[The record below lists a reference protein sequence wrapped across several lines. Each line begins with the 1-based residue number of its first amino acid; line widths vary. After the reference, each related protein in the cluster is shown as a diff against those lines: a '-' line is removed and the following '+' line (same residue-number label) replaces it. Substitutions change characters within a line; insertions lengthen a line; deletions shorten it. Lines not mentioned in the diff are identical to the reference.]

1 MSTPVVFALAAFAAF
16 ALLAVWLALEP
27 LANRAKPRPL
37 RFLGEAAKGCLV
49 VALKPLTIDPL
60 LIAYS
65 LASGQG
71 REGISKRTVRS
82 SSKRSRYF
90 LGVRRLLRDI
100 GFSAAFGALFKP
112 RMARSFAFAIQGGS
126 PELDVLEGLTDG
138 EKQELKD
145 LGETT
150 TAMRTKLF
158 DRLKE
163 KAVGDVN
170 QEDKAEIERREKE
183 LGEQVDKLIGLAEK
197 QESTEMADLKKDLSE
212 RLERFEAQMKD
223 MGRRPVGPPKS
234 GSPVTVAKEDA
245 YEGDNLFM
253 DILKSKKGDYEAGR
267 RVSEY
272 AEKFHGPDRLKA
284 WAQGELE
291 ENDLILPD
299 VQAAL
304 PFLRAQA
311 KATALFR
318 ELRTNAPSVTFP
330 VFKTGLKVAIVK
342 HGEKKPESE
351 PEFDLRLAEVFTLA
365 GLSDIPNPLLEDFPA
380 ARGWISSELGSAT
393 GAAVEIQIL
402 TGDGEGEP
410 LGLYTNKEIPTRKPD
425 EVAKASV
432 GRNIITSIFRGS
444 QQIRIIGFMEPTDVL
459 LNPAIWTDVVLS
471 FEENI
476 GFLYGPPQMEGTTQ
490 DGPPLNTPPARILGL
505 PVTWSSYVPTDEGK
519 EKDETSVVVGNFMD
533 GVVLRRAPFRID
545 VDTSVGF
552 KSNLTCF
559 RGEERMGFIVV
570 RPKSFVKVGGFKPSP
585 VE

>member
-1 MSTPVVFALAAFAAF
+1 MSTPVVFALAVF

-27 LANRAKPRPL
+27 LAKRAKPRPL
-37 RFLGEAAKGCLV
+37 RFLGNAAKGCLV

-100 GFSAAFGALFKP
+100 GFSAAFAALFKP

-138 EKQELKD
+138 EKKELKD

-183 LGEQVDKLIGLAEK
+183 LGEQVDKLIGLSEK
-197 QESTEMADLKKDLSE
+197 QESTEMADFKKDLDE

-223 MGRRPVGPPKS
+223 MGRKPVGPPKA
-234 GSPVTVAKEDA
+234 GPVTVSKEDA
-245 YEGDNLFM
+245 YPGENLFV
-253 DILKSKKGDYEAGR
+253 DILKAKKGDHEAGA
-267 RVSEY
+267 RVSAY
-272 AEKFHGPDRLKA
+272 AEKFHGPDREKA

-330 VFKTGLKVAIVK
+330 VFKSGLKVEIVK

-351 PEFDLRLAEVFTLA
+351 PEFDLRVAEIFTPA
-365 GLSDIPNPLLEDFPA
+365 GVSDIPNPLLEDFPA

-393 GAAVEIQIL
+393 GAMVETVIL
-402 TGDGEGEP
+402 IGSGEGEP
-410 LGLYTNKEIPTRKPD
+410 LGLYANKEIPTRKPD
-425 EVAKASV
+425 EVAKASM
-432 GRNIITSIFRGS
+432 GRNIITSIFRGA
-444 QQIRIIGFMEPTDVL
+444 QQVRITGFMEPTDVL

-505 PVTWSSYVPTDEGK
+505 PVTSSSYVPIDEGEK
-519 EKDETSVVVGNFMD
+519 EDETSIVVGNFMD

-545 VDTSVGF
+545 VDTSIGF
-552 KSNLTCF
+552 KTNLTSF

-570 RPKSFVKVGGFKPSP
+570 RPMSFVKVGGFKPSP